1 MRLFTGP
8 LAAMLR
14 DLALTRLGKSG
25 DEETVAEAKKRFE
38 NHVTGKSPL
47 PADLKGPVS
56 DSHLSLSLSFSLSI
70 CLSPSLFSLS
80 LYTYKWVIPFF

>member
-38 NHVTGKSPL
+38 DHVTGKSPL

-56 DSHLSLSLSFSLSI
+56 KSHLSLFLSFFLSI
-70 CLSPSLFSLS
+70 CLSFSFLFISLHL
-80 LYTYKWVIPFF
+80 

>member
-1 MRLFTGP
+1 MSLFTGP

-38 NHVTGKSPL
+38 DHVTGKSPL
-47 PADLKGPVS
+47 PADLKGPVR
-56 DSHLSLSLSFSLSI
+56 DSHLSLSLSLFLPLSL
-70 CLSPSLFSLS
+70 SLFSLS
-80 LYTYKWVIPFF
+80 LYTNKWVIPFF

>member
-1 MRLFTGP
+1 MSLFTGP

-38 NHVTGKSPL
+38 DHVTGKSPL
-47 PADLKGPVS
+47 PADL
-56 DSHLSLSLSFSLSI
+56 
-70 CLSPSLFSLS
+70 
-80 LYTYKWVIPFF
+80 

>member
-1 MRLFTGP
+1 MSLFTGP

-38 NHVTGKSPL
+38 DHVTGKSPL
-47 PADLKGPVS
+47 PADLKGPVR
-56 DSHLSLSLSFSLSI
+56 DSHLSLSLSFSLY
-70 CLSPSLFSLS
+70 LSLFSLYLS
-80 LYTYKWVIPFF
+80 TLINGWSPFSK